1 MELTE
6 ECLEAIKVA
15 ARKIKRGDLH
25 IKIMARPED
34 EQNYDVVFGT
44 EERMRFKKALPTQ
57 DEPRSSPRDKY

>member
-6 ECLEAIKVA
+6 ECLEEIKAA
-15 ARKIKRGDLH
+15 ARKIDRGDLH

-44 EERMRFKKALPTQ
+44 EERRRFRKALPTQ
-57 DEPRSSPRDKY
+57 GEPRSRPRDRY